1 MRVRKGGDVEN
12 RVLTIALQD
21 GFSDDAVTVRVD
33 DRTVIDNQ
41 SMRTDQRIGLAYA
54 LDVPAVDG
62 LVTVQVHLPGRD
74 LQVTRDIDTRTSPFV
89 GISLLDGELVV
100 TTSQTPFGY
109 A

>member
-1 MRVRKGGDVEN
+1 MRVQKGGDVEH

-33 DRTVIDNQ
+33 DKTVIDNQ

-54 LDVPAVDG
+54 LDVPDVDG
-62 LVTVQVHLPGRD
+62 LVTLQVHLPGRD
-74 LQVTRDIDTRTSPFV
+74 LQASRDIDTRTSPFV

>member
-1 MRVRKGGDVEN
+1 MRVRKGRAVEN

-33 DRTVIDNQ
+33 GRTVIDNQ
-41 SMRTDQRIGLAYA
+41 VMRTDQRIGLAYA
-54 LDVPAVDG
+54 LDVPGMAG
-62 LVTVQVHLPGRD
+62 LVALQVHLPDRD
-74 LQVTRDIDTRTSPFV
+74 LQVSRDIDTQASPFV